1 MILTLL
7 FTDVVGPAG
16 AGDEPGEVARRAHL
30 AMVQD
35 ALHDHEHADLVNLGD
50 GVLVTLRSA
59 TAGVLAAGAVQ
70 RASTDRTGG
79 TLPTRT
85 AVHVGE
91 AGDEAAGLSA
101 AASLVARLCRRAE
114 PGEVLAT
121 GVVVALAGSRVEMTM
136 TQRQIEGDDAG
147 SGGVYRLEWH
157 APAQRHAAD
166 PFVVLRPD
174 EIFVGRDAE
183 LARLDD
189 LWAAVRSGGTG
200 VAVLTGEPG
209 IGKSALARAFARRT
223 YDDGAAVL
231 HGACDEDLQAPYQPF
246 IEAMRVYAADHAY
259 DLARLGAS
267 AARLSRIVPELT
279 TLIPGLTRRE
289 GGDPEIERLLLF
301 EAVVDLLS
309 AAARQ
314 TPVVLVL
321 DDLHWASRPTLQML
335 GHVCKARLPSV
346 LVVLCYRNT
355 ELADA
360 PGLWE
365 LLSDLHRLPA
375 VATLNLG
382 GLGVGDVQAYVDAAA
397 GGESDPGLGA
407 VLFDKTE
414 GNPLFVREML
424 AHLREV
430 ATTELP
436 AEVRDVIDRRLY
448 RISASARDA
457 LAAGAVAGPSFS
469 FSVLER
475 VPEVSDDPDVL
486 VANLEEAAAAG
497 LVREVVGDRFRF
509 SHALVREALYSGL
522 TTPRRQRLHRS
533 LAKALEALPGPPDT
547 ERLTELAHHYSEAAP
562 LGCGEDAVRYLKSAA
577 EGARDALAFDT
588 SVALLQQALEVVGAI
603 DDPGLR
609 GRLELD
615 LLLMLGPIQS
625 AAFGLGDPRIT
636 ETYTRAEE
644 LAREVGD
651 NGERFRAL
659 QGVFSYWV
667 GKPDHRRS
675 APVGDDLV
683 SLADAVGHPAMQF
696 AARAWRGATRYMAGD
711 RHGAADDFAVA
722 LEIYDPARNP
732 LDLLDPG

>member
-509 SHALVREALYSGL
+509 SHALVREAL
-522 TTPRRQRLHRS
+522 
-533 LAKALEALPGPPDT
+533 
-547 ERLTELAHHYSEAAP
+547 
-562 LGCGEDAVRYLKSAA
+562 
-577 EGARDALAFDT
+577 
-588 SVALLQQALEVVGAI
+588 
-603 DDPGLR
+603 
-609 GRLELD
+609 
-615 LLLMLGPIQS
+615 
-625 AAFGLGDPRIT
+625 
-636 ETYTRAEE
+636 
-644 LAREVGD
+644 
-651 NGERFRAL
+651 
-659 QGVFSYWV
+659 
-667 GKPDHRRS
+667 
-675 APVGDDLV
+675 
-683 SLADAVGHPAMQF
+683 
-696 AARAWRGATRYMAGD
+696 
-711 RHGAADDFAVA
+711 
-722 LEIYDPARNP
+722 
-732 LDLLDPG
+732 